1 MIKKN
6 NFFKNLENFDLFYDF
21 YKNSKSPVLNKFQN
35 FPKYV
40 RRQVISRFIALYE
53 IFKLQLNI
61 KGSIVDCGVHEGM
74 SLMTFGQLSAILEPY
89 NYHRKIIGFDTFSGF
104 PDVSK
109 KDKKNYISRKDGF
122 KPDYDSFKDL
132 KKSIQVFDKNRF
144 LNNKKKIQLVKGDAI
159 KTIPIYLK
167 NNKHLIISLLMID
180 FDIYEP
186 CKVALDNFLPLM
198 PKGSILVFDELN
210 NPHWPGETQAFLE
223 SKKIRYSKINCFEYE
238 PNISYIVIK

>member
-1 MIKKN
+1 MRDKYFKVLGEQFDYFS
-6 NFFKNLENFDLFYDF
+6 NFYE
-21 YKNSKSPVLNKFQN
+21 NSKSPIFNKFQN

-40 RRQVISRFIALYE
+40 RRQVISRFMALYE

-74 SLMTFGQLSAILEPY
+74 SLMTFSQISAILEPY
-89 NYHRKIIGFDTFSGF
+89 NYHREIIGFDTFDGF
-104 PDVSK
+104 PKISK
-109 KDKKNYISRKDGF
+109 KDLKNQISKKGGF
-122 KPDYDSFKDL
+122 KTPYNSYEDL
-132 KKSIQVFDKNRF
+132 KRAIEVFDKNRF
-144 LNNKKKIQLVKGDAI
+144 LNNKNKIQLVKGDAI
-159 KTIPIYLK
+159 RTIPMYLK

-186 CKVALDNFLPLM
+186 CKAALDNFLPLM

>member
-1 MIKKN
+1 MVKKN

-74 SLMTFGQLSAILEPY
+74 SLMTFGHLSTILEPY

-109 KDKKNYISRKDGF
+109 KDKKNGISRKDGF
-122 KPDYDSFKDL
+122 KPDYDSFEDL
-132 KKSIQVFDKNRF
+132 KKSIEQDGKSHNIE
-144 LNNKKKIQLVKGDAI
+144 LLG
-159 KTIPIYLK
+159 
-167 NNKHLIISLLMID
+167 SLLENCQDTIKEKSHKVH
-180 FDIYEP
+180 DIAKT
-186 CKVALDNFLPLM
+186 KV
-198 PKGSILVFDELN
+198 EL
-210 NPHWPGETQAFLE
+210 
-223 SKKIRYSKINCFEYE
+223 
-238 PNISYIVIK
+238 